1 MKAQQKNVAA
11 GVVGNVLEWY
21 DFAVYGYMVPIISA
35 LFFPSENPTV
45 SIIAAFSAF
54 AAGYFARPLGGVM
67 FGWIGDRLGRKAV
80 LTISVTMMGVATVSI
95 GFLPTYSQIG
105 LAAPILLVMLRIFQG
120 VSVGGEYTGSITFV
134 LEHAPKEKRGW
145 LTSWISVGG
154 GLGFLIG
161 SGVGAILTASFTSQ
175 ELNDWAWRLPF
186 LTGSVIAVL
195 GFLMR
200 RHLSEPEHTS
210 RIAADQSPFIVAIRD
225 HWRNMLQLMGLALSV
240 NVMFYFTFVYVDDF
254 LIETKG
260 LDKALILTLNTA
272 GLALSTALIP
282 FFGWLSDRVGRR
294 PILLL
299 GSISILL
306 TTGPIFYAFEY
317 ATITSIVIAQIVS
330 GITIAMM
337 FGVNPVSQSELLPEK
352 VRLTGFSIAYGVVL
366 ATFGGTTPVVVES
379 LIAETQWVYSPLPYL
394 LFLCL
399 VSVGTVFTIKESR
412 PTPEPESVATS

>member
-1 MKAQQKNVAA
+1 MEAQQKNVAA
-11 GVVGNVLEWY
+11 GVIGNVLEWY

-35 LFFPSENPTV
+35 LFFPSENHTV

-80 LTISVTMMGVATVSI
+80 LTISVTMMGVATVTI

-161 SGVGAILTASFTSQ
+161 SGVGAILTANFTTQ

-186 LTGSVIAVL
+186 LTGSIIAIL

-200 RHLSEPEHTS
+200 RHLTEPTHTS
-210 RIAADQSPFIVAIRD
+210 RIAADQSPLIVAIRD
-225 HWRNMLQLMGLALSV
+225 HWRSMLQLMGLALSV

-260 LDKALILTLNTA
+260 MDKALILTLNTA

-337 FGVNPVSQSELLPEK
+337 FGVNPASQSELLPEK
-352 VRLTGFSIAYGVVL
+352 VRLTAFSVAYGVVL
-366 ATFGGTTPVVVES
+366 AAFGGTTPVVVES
-379 LIAETQWVYSPLPYL
+379 LIAETHWAYSPLPYL

-399 VSVGTVFTIKESR
+399 VSVFTVLTIKESR
-412 PTPEPESVATS
+412 PEPVAV